1 MMRKTLLTI
10 SSSGDFSV
18 TIKNISKDKY
28 HATPVQRSVKSV
40 QEALIQGL
48 NKDLTVLTSTFE
60 WSVVSEM
67 ELAASESALGTI
79 VSQGTTEWTINKRS
93 LPAGIYQVKF
103 NVTLAVGDPVSSKI
117 LNAFDYGFIE
127 VIAAPLRA
135 ILDGGSSVRW
145 GSEQNVTVDGSLS
158 YDADIGPGIHT
169 GLNFS
174 WSCRSATSVSNTC
187 FGSFQDERNLNRTI
201 ITIDPSKLEIDK
213 TFFLRLTVSKDV
225 RSSYAEMSFEIIA
238 GEIPQ
243 VTLR

>member
-1 MMRKTLLTI
+1 MRKTLLTI

-67 ELAASESALGTI
+67 ELASSESASGTK

-93 LPAGIYQVKF
+93 IPAGIYQVKF
-103 NVTLAVGDPVSSKI
+103 NATLAVGDPGSPKI

-127 VIAAPLRA
+127 VISAPVRA

-145 GSEQNVTVDGSLS
+145 GSKQNVTVNGSLS

-174 WSCRSATSVSNTC
+174 WSCRSDTSVSNTC
-187 FGSFQDERNLNRTI
+187 FGSFQNKGDLNYGSI
-201 ITIDPSKLEIDK
+201 SIDTSKLEINRA
-213 TFFLRLTVSKDV
+213 FFLRLTVSKDV
-225 RSSYAEMSFEIIA
+225 RSSYAEMSFEIA
-238 GEIPQ
+238 EGEVPQ

>member
-1 MMRKTLLTI
+1 MLTI

-18 TIKNISKDKY
+18 TIRNISKDKY
-28 HATPVQRSVKSV
+28 QATPVQRSVKSV
-40 QEALIQGL
+40 REALIQGL

-67 ELAASESALGTI
+67 ELAASESALGTV
-79 VSQGTTEWTINKRS
+79 VSQGTTEWTIDKRS
-93 LPAGIYQVKF
+93 IPAGIYQVKF
-103 NVTLAVGDPVSSKI
+103 NVTLAVGDPASPKI

-145 GSEQNVTVDGSLS
+145 GSKENVTVNGSLS
-158 YDADIGPGIHT
+158 YDADIGPGMHT

-174 WSCRSATSVSNTC
+174 WSCRSDTSVSNTC
-187 FGSFQDERNLNRTI
+187 FGSFQNEGDLNPTI
-201 ITIDPSKLEIDK
+201 ITIDPSKLQIEK
-213 TFFLRLTVSKDV
+213 TFFLRLNVSKDV
-225 RSSYAEMSFEIIA
+225 RTSFTEMSFMIAA
-238 GEIPQ
+238 GEVPQ

>member
-1 MMRKTLLTI
+1 MTI
-10 SSSGDFSV
+10 
-18 TIKNISKDKY
+18 TNISKDKY

-48 NKDLTVLTSTFE
+48 NKDVTVLKSAFE
-60 WSVVSEM
+60 WSIVSEM
-67 ELAASESALGTI
+67 ELASSESALGTI

-93 LPAGIYQVKF
+93 LPTGIYQVKF
-103 NVTLAVGDPVSSKI
+103 NATLAVGDPTFSKI

>member
-1 MMRKTLLTI
+1 MTI
-10 SSSGDFSV
+10 R
-18 TIKNISKDKY
+18 NISKDKY
-28 HATPVQRSVKSV
+28 QATPVQRSVKSV
-40 QEALIQGL
+40 REALIQGL

-67 ELAASESALGTI
+67 ELAASELAQGTI

-93 LPAGIYQVKF
+93 IPAGIYQVKF
-103 NVTLAVGDPVSSKI
+103 NVTLAIGDPASPKV

-127 VIAAPLRA
+127 VIAAPVRA

-145 GSEQNVTVDGSLS
+145 GSKQNVNVDGSLS
-158 YDADIGPGIHT
+158 YDADIGPRIHT

-174 WSCRSATSVSNTC
+174 WSCRSDAFVSNTC
-187 FGSFQDERNLNRTI
+187 FGSFQNEGDSNPAI

-213 TFFLRLTVSKDV
+213 TFFLRLNVSKDL
-225 RSSYAEMSFEIIA
+225 RSSFAEMSFTIAA
-238 GEIPQ
+238 GEVPQ

>member
-1 MMRKTLLTI
+1 MRKTLLTI

-60 WSVVSEM
+60 WIVVSEM
-67 ELAASESALGTI
+67 ELASSESASGTK

-93 LPAGIYQVKF
+93 IPAGIYQVKF
-103 NVTLAVGDPVSSKI
+103 NATLAVGDPASPKI
-117 LNAFDYGFIE
+117 LSAFDYGFIE
-127 VIAAPLRA
+127 VIPAPVRA

-145 GSEQNVTVDGSLS
+145 GSKQNVTVNGSLS

-174 WSCRSATSVSNTC
+174 WSCRSDTSVSNTC
-187 FGSFQDERNLNRTI
+187 FGSFQNKGDLNYRSI
-201 ITIDPSKLEIDK
+201 SIDTSKLEINR
-213 TFFLRLTVSKDV
+213 TFSLRMTVSKDV
-225 RSSYAEMSFEIIA
+225 RSSYAEISFEIA
-238 GEIPQ
+238 EGEVPQ

>member
-1 MMRKTLLTI
+1 MRKTLSTI

-48 NKDLTVLTSTFE
+48 NKDLSVLTSTFE

-67 ELAASESALGTI
+67 ELASSESASGTK

-93 LPAGIYQVKF
+93 IPAGIYQVKF
-103 NVTLAVGDPVSSKI
+103 NATLAVGDPASPKI

-127 VIAAPLRA
+127 VIPAPVRA

-145 GSEQNVTVDGSLS
+145 GSKQNVTVNGSLS

-169 GLNFS
+169 GFNFS
-174 WSCRSATSVSNTC
+174 WSCRNDTSVSSTC
-187 FGSFQDERNLNRTI
+187 FDSFQNKGDLNYRSISIDTSNLVINRI
-201 ITIDPSKLEIDK
+201 
-213 TFFLRLTVSKDV
+213 FFLRLTVSKDV
-225 RSSYAEMSFEIIA
+225 RSSYAEMSFEIA
-238 GEIPQ
+238 VGEVPQ

>member
-1 MMRKTLLTI
+1 MTI
-10 SSSGDFSV
+10 R
-18 TIKNISKDKY
+18 NISKDKY

-48 NKDLTVLTSTFE
+48 NKDLTVLKSAFE
-60 WSVVSEM
+60 WIVVSEM
-67 ELAASESALGTI
+67 ELASSESALGTI

-93 LPAGIYQVKF
+93 LPTGIYQVKF
-103 NVTLAVGDPVSSKI
+103 NATLAVGDPTFSKI

-174 WSCRSATSVSNTC
+174 WSCRSATAVSNTC

>member
-1 MMRKTLLTI
+1 MLTI

-18 TIKNISKDKY
+18 TIRNISKDKY

-40 QEALIQGL
+40 RKALIQGL
-48 NKDLTVLTSTFE
+48 NKDLTVLTSAFE

-67 ELAASESALGTI
+67 ELTSSESALGTI
-79 VSQGTTEWTINKRS
+79 VSHGTTEWTINKRS
-93 LPAGIYQVKF
+93 IPAGIYQVKF
-103 NVTLAVGDPVSSKI
+103 NATLAVGDPASPKI

-135 ILDGGSSVRW
+135 ILDGGNSVRW
-145 GSEQNVTVDGSLS
+145 GSKQNVTVDGSLS

-174 WSCRSATSVSNTC
+174 WSCRSDTSVSNTC
-187 FGSFQDERNLNRTI
+187 FGSFQNEGNLNRTI

-225 RSSYAEMSFEIIA
+225 RSSYAEMSFEIA
-238 GEIPQ
+238 VGEVPQ

>member
-1 MMRKTLLTI
+1 MTI
-10 SSSGDFSV
+10 RNS
-18 TIKNISKDKY
+18 SKDKY
-28 HATPVQRSVKSV
+28 QATPVQRSVKSV
-40 QEALIQGL
+40 REALIHGL
-48 NKDLTVLTSTFE
+48 NKDLIVLKSTFE

-93 LPAGIYQVKF
+93 IPAGIYQVKF
-103 NVTLAVGDPVSSKI
+103 NATLAVADPASPKI

-135 ILDGGSSVRW
+135 ILDGGSNVRW
-145 GSEQNVTVDGSLS
+145 GSKQNVTVNGSLS

-174 WSCRSATSVSNTC
+174 WSCRSNTSVSNTC
-187 FGSFQDERNLNRTI
+187 FDSFLNEGDLNRTI
-201 ITIDPSKLEIDK
+201 ITVDPSKLEIDR
-213 TFFLRLTVSKDV
+213 TFFLKLNVTKDV
-225 RSSYAEMSFEIIA
+225 RSSSAEMSFTIAA
-238 GEIPQ
+238 GEVPQ

>member
-1 MMRKTLLTI
+1 MRKILLTI

-18 TIKNISKDKY
+18 TVKNISKDKY

-67 ELAASESALGTI
+67 ELASSESASGTK

-93 LPAGIYQVKF
+93 IPAGIYQVKF
-103 NVTLAVGDPVSSKI
+103 NATLAVGDPGFPKI

-127 VIAAPLRA
+127 VISAPVRA

-145 GSEQNVTVDGSLS
+145 GSKQNVTVNGSLS

-174 WSCRSATSVSNTC
+174 WSCRSDTSVSNTC
-187 FGSFQDERNLNRTI
+187 FGSFQNKGDLNYRSI
-201 ITIDPSKLEIDK
+201 SIDTSKLEINR
-213 TFFLRLTVSKDV
+213 TFSLRMTVSKDV
-225 RSSYAEMSFEIIA
+225 RSSYAEMSFEIA
-238 GEIPQ
+238 EGEVPQ